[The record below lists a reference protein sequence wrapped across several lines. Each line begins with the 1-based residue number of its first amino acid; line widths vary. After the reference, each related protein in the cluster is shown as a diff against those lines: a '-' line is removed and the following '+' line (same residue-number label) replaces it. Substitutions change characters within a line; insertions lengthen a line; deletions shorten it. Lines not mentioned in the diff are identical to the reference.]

1 MRQRYLLLWIL
12 LAVTLALPLASSP
25 EPTLA
30 QTEAAQIGQGR
41 TIRMAR
47 ATWDTGWFQVEIFK
61 QLFQKL
67 GYTVEGPRTYD
78 NDDFYQAVA
87 RGDVDVWV
95 NGWFPLHQTH
105 LTGNAM
111 QDAIEVVGFEVQG
124 GALQGY
130 LVDKATA
137 DALDITS
144 LADFNRPEV
153 IAAFDPDGNGQANL
167 IGCNVGWGCEQIIE
181 HHLDAYQLRASVE
194 HIQGDYGPLMLN
206 TISQYEN
213 GDSIFFYT
221 WTPNWTVGALIP
233 GQDVVWIEVPRP
245 SLPEGQSHLEDNT
258 TLAQLEGCVN
268 TPCQLGFPPNDIR
281 TVANSA
287 FLEANPAVRS
297 LLEAVTIPLSDITAQ
312 NARLLAGE
320 DEQEDIARHAAEWII
335 DYQSEVDQWLA
346 NAIAAAKAAGDTPI
360 VAGESPSSSSPTTQ
374 QETYPPLRIVTKTLE
389 PFVMYDLQ
397 SREYT
402 GFSIE
407 LWRKIADEAGFEYE
421 LYGVN
426 SVAKLLDEVERG
438 AADAATAGIGITS
451 RREEVLNFSH
461 PYFESGLQILVAKK
475 DRGLWGDSVATL
487 IQGFLSPRLLGVLG
501 FLLVALLAAAHII
514 WYFEK
519 DHNPDEF
526 SVSYWPGIWEAFWW
540 SAVTATTVGYGDK
553 TPKSIVGRVVG
564 LIWMFAGLFVLASFT
579 AGVATTFAI
588 QEVEGRIT
596 GPEDLSGKRVATVRR
611 SPAAEYLS
619 LQGIRA
625 RLFEHE
631 EEAYQALLDD
641 EIDAV
646 VYDAP
651 VLQHYVAHEGE
662 GKVETVGLVFQALNY
677 GVALPQN
684 SPYREPINLALL
696 QLIERN
702 EYQQLYEEWFGDSS
716 SQASGTP

>member
-1 MRQRYLLLWIL
+1 MQRNRLLLWGL
-12 LAVTLALPLASSP
+12 LLLTLALPFGASP
-25 EPTLA
+25 APTWA
-30 QTEAAQIGQGR
+30 KTATAQIGQGR

-47 ATWDTGWFQVEIFK
+47 ATWDTGWFQAEIFK
-61 QLFQKL
+61 LLFQEL

-87 RGDVDVWV
+87 QGNVDVWV

-105 LTGNAM
+105 LTDDAI
-111 QDAIEVVGFEVQG
+111 QDSIEVVGFEVQG

-137 DALDITS
+137 DTLNITS

-153 IAAFDPDGNGQANL
+153 IAAFDPDNNGQANL

-181 HHLDAYQLRASVE
+181 HHLDAYQLRSSVE

-206 TISQYEN
+206 TISRYEE
-213 GDSIFFYT
+213 GASIFFYT

-233 GQDVVWIEVPRP
+233 GQDVVWIEVPHP
-245 SLPEGQSHLEDNT
+245 SLPEGQKDLEANT
-258 TLAQLEGCVN
+258 TLEQLDGCVDM
-268 TPCQLGFPPNDIR
+268 PCRLGFPPNDIR
-281 TVANSA
+281 TVANKA

-297 LLEAVTIPLSDITAQ
+297 VLEAVTIPLSDITAQ

-320 DEQEDIARHAAEWII
+320 DEQEDIARHAAEWIANH
-335 DYQSEVDQWLA
+335 QSEVDQWLA
-346 NAIAAAKAAGDTPI
+346 NAKAAAEAAGDAPI
-360 VAGESPSSSSPTTQ
+360 VVDNTQSSSNTTA
-374 QETYPPLRIVTKTLE
+374 EEDYPPLRIATKTLE

-407 LWRKIADEAGFEYE
+407 LWDKIAAEAGFEYE

-451 RREEVLNFSH
+451 RREEILNFSH

-475 DRGLWGDSVATL
+475 DSGLWGDSLVTF
-487 IQGFLSPRLLGVLG
+487 IQGFLSPRLFGVLG

-514 WYFEK
+514 WFFEK

-526 SVSYWPGIWEAFWW
+526 SASYWPGIWEAFWW

-553 TPKSIVGRVVG
+553 TPKSMIGRMVG

-588 QEVEGRIT
+588 QEVEGHIN
-596 GPEDLSGKRVATVRR
+596 GPEDLSGKRVATIRR
-611 SPAAEYLS
+611 SPAAEYLA

-625 RLFEHE
+625 TLFEHE

-651 VLQHYVAHEGE
+651 VLQHYAANEGAGE
-662 GKVETVGLVFQALNY
+662 VETVGLVFQALNY
-677 GVALPQN
+677 GVALPQD

-696 QLIERN
+696 HLIEQK
-702 EYQQLYEEWFGDSS
+702 EYQQLYEEWFGDNA
-716 SQASGTP
+716 SQSSGTP